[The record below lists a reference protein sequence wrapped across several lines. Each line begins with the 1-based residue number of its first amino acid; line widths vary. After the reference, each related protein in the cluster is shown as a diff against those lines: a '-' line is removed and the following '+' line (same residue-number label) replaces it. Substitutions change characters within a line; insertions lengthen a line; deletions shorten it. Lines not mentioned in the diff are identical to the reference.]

1 MKEKEICRW
10 CKGDTMMEKYHNE
23 EWGIACHNDQQLY
36 EYLMLEAMSCGLSW
50 KLMLM
55 KREIFRTC
63 FANFDYMKV
72 AQFTNIDVERIMQ
85 YPGIIKS
92 KRKIE
97 AMISNAQAF
106 IKIRNEFETFNNYIW
121 SFTKG
126 KTIIY
131 NNRPNGMMQT
141 QSKLSDIIA
150 KDLKKRGFKFLG
162 SVLVYSFIQAIG
174 MVNDHDTTCY
184 MFNEI
189 GGDVIE

>member
-72 AQFTNIDVERIMQ
+72 AQFTHIDVERIMQ

-106 IKIRNEFETFNNYIW
+106 IKIRNEFETFDKYIW

>member
-1 MKEKEICRW
+1 
-10 CKGDTMMEKYHNE
+10 MEKYHNE
-23 EWGIACHNDQQLY
+23 EWGIACHNDQPLY

-72 AQFTNIDVERIMQ
+72 AQFTNSDVERIMQ

-106 IKIRNEFETFNNYIW
+106 IKIRNEFETFDKYIW

-126 KTIIY
+126 KTI
-131 NNRPNGMMQT
+131 
-141 QSKLSDIIA
+141 
-150 KDLKKRGFKFLG
+150 
-162 SVLVYSFIQAIG
+162 
-174 MVNDHDTTCY
+174 VNYRISLPKT
-184 MFNEI
+184 
-189 GGDVIE
+189 

>member
-1 MKEKEICRW
+1 MKEKEKCRW

-106 IKIRNEFETFNNYIW
+106 IKIRNEFETFDKYIW

-189 GGDVIE
+189 GGNVIE

>member
-1 MKEKEICRW
+1 MKEKEIYSW

-50 KLMLM
+50 KIVLT
-55 KREIFRTC
+55 KREIFRAC
-63 FANFDYMKV
+63 FANFDYLKV
-72 AQFTNIDVERIMQ
+72 AQFTNSDVERIMQ

-106 IKIRNEFETFNNYIW
+106 IKIRNEFETFDKYIW

-131 NNRPNGMMQT
+131 NNRPNGMMQI
-141 QSKLSDIIA
+141 QGELSDIIA

-162 SVLVYSFIQAIG
+162 SALVYSFIQAIG

>member
-72 AQFTNIDVERIMQ
+72 AQFTNSDVERIMQ

-106 IKIRNEFETFNNYIW
+106 IKIRNEFETFDKYIW

-150 KDLKKRGFKFLG
+150 KDLKKRSFKFLG

-189 GGDVIE
+189 GGDVVE

>member
-141 QSKLSDIIA
+141 QSELSDIIA
-150 KDLKKRGFKFLG
+150 KDLKKRSFKYLG

>member
-106 IKIRNEFETFNNYIW
+106 IKIRNEFETFDKYIW
-121 SFTKG
+121 CFTKA
-126 KTIIY
+126 KNIIY
-131 NNRPNGMMQT
+131 NNRPYGMMQT

-189 GGDVIE
+189 GGDVVE

>member
-1 MKEKEICRW
+1 MKEKEICSW

-50 KLMLM
+50 KIVLT
-55 KREIFRTC
+55 KREIFRAC
-63 FANFDYMKV
+63 FANFDYLKV
-72 AQFTNIDVERIMQ
+72 AQFTNSDVERIMQ

-106 IKIRNEFETFNNYIW
+106 IKIRNEFETFDKYIW

-131 NNRPNGMMQT
+131 NNRPNGMMQI
-141 QSKLSDIIA
+141 QGELSDIIA

-162 SVLVYSFIQAIG
+162 SALVYSFIQAIG

-184 MFNEI
+184 M
-189 GGDVIE
+189 

>member
-1 MKEKEICRW
+1 MKEKEKCRW

-72 AQFTNIDVERIMQ
+72 AQFTNSDVERIMQ

-106 IKIRNEFETFNNYIW
+106 IKIRNEFETFDKYIW

-189 GGDVIE
+189 GGDVVE

>member
-72 AQFTNIDVERIMQ
+72 AQFTNSDVERIMQ

-106 IKIRNEFETFNNYIW
+106 IKIRNEFETFDNYIW

-162 SVLVYSFIQAIG
+162 SVFVYSSHRNG
-174 MVNDHDTTCY
+174 ERPRHY
-184 MFNEI
+184 MLY
-189 GGDVIE
+189 V

>member
-1 MKEKEICRW
+1 MKVKEICRW
-10 CKGDTMMEKYHNE
+10 CKGDTMLQKYHNE

-50 KLMLM
+50 KIILT
-55 KREIFRTC
+55 KREIFKTC
-63 FANFDYMKV
+63 FANFDYLKV
-72 AQFTNIDVERIMQ
+72 ARFTDIDVERIIQ
-85 YPGIIKS
+85 YPGIIKY

-97 AMISNAQAF
+97 AMITNAQVF
-106 IKIRNEFETFNNYIW
+106 IKIRNEFETFDKYIW

-131 NNRPNGMMQT
+131 NNRPNGIMQT
-141 QSKLSDIIA
+141 QSELSNIIA

-174 MVNDHDTTCY
+174 MVNDHDKTCY
-184 MFNEI
+184 RFNEI

>member
-1 MKEKEICRW
+1 MKEKKICRW
-10 CKGDTMMEKYHNE
+10 CKDDTMMEKYHNE

-36 EYLMLEAMSCGLSW
+36 EYLMLETMSCGLSW

-72 AQFTNIDVERIMQ
+72 AQFTHSDVERIMQ

-106 IKIRNEFETFNNYIW
+106 IKIRNEFETFDNYIW

-141 QSKLSDIIA
+141 QSELSDIIA

-184 MFNEI
+184 MFKEI

>member
-72 AQFTNIDVERIMQ
+72 AQFTNSDVERIMQ

-106 IKIRNEFETFNNYIW
+106 IKIRNEFETFDKYIW

-150 KDLKKRGFKFLG
+150 QDLKKRGFKFHG

-189 GGDVIE
+189 GGDVVE

>member
-10 CKGDTMMEKYHNE
+10 CKGDTMVEKYHNE

-106 IKIRNEFETFNNYIW
+106 IKIRNEFETFDNYIW

-141 QSKLSDIIA
+141 QSELSDIIA
-150 KDLKKRGFKFLG
+150 KDLKKRSFKYLG

-189 GGDVIE
+189 GGDVVE

>member
-23 EWGIACHNDQQLY
+23 EWGIACHNDKQLY
-36 EYLMLEAMSCGLSW
+36 EYLILEAMSCGLSW

-72 AQFTNIDVERIMQ
+72 AQFTHIDVERIMQ

-106 IKIRNEFETFNNYIW
+106 IKIRNEFETFDKYIW

>member
-10 CKGDTMMEKYHNE
+10 CKGDTMVEKYHNE

-72 AQFTNIDVERIMQ
+72 AQFTHIDVERIMQ

-106 IKIRNEFETFNNYIW
+106 IKIRNEFETFDNYIW

-141 QSKLSDIIA
+141 QSELSDIIA
-150 KDLKKRGFKFLG
+150 KDLKKRSFKYLG

>member
-10 CKGDTMMEKYHNE
+10 CKGNTMMEKYHNE

-36 EYLMLEAMSCGLSW
+36 EYLILEAMSCGLSW

-72 AQFTNIDVERIMQ
+72 AQFTHIDVERIMQ

-106 IKIRNEFETFNNYIW
+106 IKIRNEFETFDKYIW

>member
-10 CKGDTMMEKYHNE
+10 CKGNTMMEKYHNE

-72 AQFTNIDVERIMQ
+72 AQFTHIDVERIMQ

-106 IKIRNEFETFNNYIW
+106 IKIRNEFETFDKYIW

>member
-50 KLMLM
+50 KRMLM

-106 IKIRNEFETFNNYIW
+106 IKIRNEFETFDNYIW

-141 QSKLSDIIA
+141 QSELSDIIA
-150 KDLKKRGFKFLG
+150 KDLKKRSFKYLG

-184 MFNEI
+184 MFKEI

>member
-97 AMISNAQAF
+97 AMISNAQVF
-106 IKIRNEFETFNNYIW
+106 IKIRNEFETFDNYIW

-189 GGDVIE
+189 GGDVVE

>member
-1 MKEKEICRW
+1 
-10 CKGDTMMEKYHNE
+10 MEKYHNE

-63 FANFDYMKV
+63 FAYFDYMKV
-72 AQFTNIDVERIMQ
+72 AQFTNSDVERIMQ

-106 IKIRNEFETFNNYIW
+106 IKIRNEFETFDKYIW

-141 QSKLSDIIA
+141 QSELSDIIA

-184 MFNEI
+184 MFKEI

>member
-36 EYLMLEAMSCGLSW
+36 EYLILEAMSCGLSW

-72 AQFTNIDVERIMQ
+72 AQFTHIDVERIMQ

-106 IKIRNEFETFNNYIW
+106 IKIRNEFETFDNYIW

>member
-10 CKGDTMMEKYHNE
+10 CKGDTMMVKYHNE

-72 AQFTNIDVERIMQ
+72 AQFTNSDVERIMQ

-141 QSKLSDIIA
+141 QSELSDIIA

-184 MFNEI
+184 MFKEI

>member
-55 KREIFRTC
+55 KREILRTC

-72 AQFTNIDVERIMQ
+72 AQFTNSDVERIMQ

-141 QSKLSDIIA
+141 QSELSDIIA

-184 MFNEI
+184 MFKEI

>member
-10 CKGDTMMEKYHNE
+10 CKGDTMVEKYHNE

-106 IKIRNEFETFNNYIW
+106 IKIRNEFESFDNYIW

-141 QSKLSDIIA
+141 QSELSDIIA
-150 KDLKKRGFKFLG
+150 KDLKKRSFKYLG

-184 MFNEI
+184 MFKEI

>member
-1 MKEKEICRW
+1 MKEKEKCRW

-189 GGDVIE
+189 GGDLIE

>member
-1 MKEKEICRW
+1 
-10 CKGDTMMEKYHNE
+10 
-23 EWGIACHNDQQLY
+23 
-36 EYLMLEAMSCGLSW
+36 MLI
-50 KLMLM
+50 

-106 IKIRNEFETFNNYIW
+106 IKIRNEFETFDNYIW

-141 QSKLSDIIA
+141 QSELSDIIA
-150 KDLKKRGFKFLG
+150 KDLKKRSFKYLG
-162 SVLVYSFIQAIG
+162 SVLVYSFTQAIG

-184 MFNEI
+184 MFKEI

>member
-72 AQFTNIDVERIMQ
+72 AQFTNSDVERIMQ

-106 IKIRNEFETFNNYIW
+106 IKIRNEFETFDNYIW

-141 QSKLSDIIA
+141 QSELSDIIA
-150 KDLKKRGFKFLG
+150 KDLKKRSFKYLG

-184 MFNEI
+184 MFKEI

>member
-72 AQFTNIDVERIMQ
+72 AQFTNSDVERIMQ

>member
-10 CKGDTMMEKYHNE
+10 CKGDTMVEKYHNE

-36 EYLMLEAMSCGLSW
+36 EYLMLEAMSCELSW

-106 IKIRNEFETFNNYIW
+106 IKIRNEFETFDKYMW
-121 SFTKG
+121 SVTKG

-141 QSKLSDIIA
+141 QSELSDIIA
-150 KDLKKRGFKFLG
+150 KDLKKRSFKYLG

-184 MFNEI
+184 MFKEI

>member
-23 EWGIACHNDQQLY
+23 EWGIACHNDQQLH
-36 EYLMLEAMSCGLSW
+36 ECLMLEAMSCGLSW
-50 KLMLM
+50 KIVLT
-55 KREIFRTC
+55 KREIFRAC
-63 FANFDYMKV
+63 FANFDYLKV
-72 AQFTNIDVERIMQ
+72 AQFTDIDVERIMQ
-85 YPGIIKS
+85 YPGVIKS

-106 IKIRNEFETFNNYIW
+106 IKIRNEFETFDKYIW

-141 QSKLSDIIA
+141 QSELSDIIA

>member
-106 IKIRNEFETFNNYIW
+106 IKIRNEFETFDNYIW

-141 QSKLSDIIA
+141 QSELSDIIA

-162 SVLVYSFIQAIG
+162 SILVYSFIQAIG

-184 MFNEI
+184 MFKEI

>member
-1 MKEKEICRW
+1 MKEKEKCRW

-106 IKIRNEFETFNNYIW
+106 IKIRNEFETFDNYIW

-184 MFNEI
+184 MFKEI

>member
-36 EYLMLEAMSCGLSW
+36 EYLILEAMSCGLSW

-72 AQFTNIDVERIMQ
+72 AQFTHIDVERIMQ

-106 IKIRNEFETFNNYIW
+106 IKIRNEFETFDKYIW

>member
-1 MKEKEICRW
+1 MKEKEKCRW

-97 AMISNAQAF
+97 AMTSNAQAF
-106 IKIRNEFETFNNYIW
+106 IKIRNEFETFDNYIW

-189 GGDVIE
+189 GGDLIE

>member
-85 YPGIIKS
+85 YPGVIKS

-106 IKIRNEFETFNNYIW
+106 IKIRNEFESFDNYIW

-141 QSKLSDIIA
+141 QSELSDIIA

-184 MFNEI
+184 MFNKI

>member
-162 SVLVYSFIQAIG
+162 SVLVYSFIQTIG

-189 GGDVIE
+189 GGDVVE

>member
-106 IKIRNEFETFNNYIW
+106 IKISNEFETFDKYIW

-141 QSKLSDIIA
+141 QSKLSNIIA

-184 MFNEI
+184 MFKEI

>member
-72 AQFTNIDVERIMQ
+72 AQFTNSDVERTMQ

-106 IKIRNEFETFNNYIW
+106 IKIRNEFETFDNYIW

-141 QSKLSDIIA
+141 QSELSDIIA

-184 MFNEI
+184 MFKEI

>member
-72 AQFTNIDVERIMQ
+72 AQFTHIDVERIMQ

-106 IKIRNEFETFNNYIW
+106 IKIRNEFETFDKYIW

-126 KTIIY
+126 KNIIY

-141 QSKLSDIIA
+141 QSELSDIIA

-162 SVLVYSFIQAIG
+162 SVLVYSVIQAIG
-174 MVNDHDTTCY
+174 MVNDHDITCY
-184 MFNEI
+184 MFKEI